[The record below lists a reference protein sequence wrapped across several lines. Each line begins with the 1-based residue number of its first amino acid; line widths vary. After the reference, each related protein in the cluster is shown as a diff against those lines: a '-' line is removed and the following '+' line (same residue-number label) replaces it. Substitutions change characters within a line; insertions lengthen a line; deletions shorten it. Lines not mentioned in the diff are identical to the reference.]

1 MVKHLVKLPFLALLM
16 VLLLGLSACDYT
28 SKPRFEGEVYTVA
41 GLLKAGK
48 SISIDDPIFVTRS
61 VSIEDFDPF
70 ALFVE
75 NAEVTVIDLQT
86 GERWELEKALDPSRG
101 FIYVDPQNRVVQPQ
115 QSYRLEVRIDGKS
128 ELIWAETTVPQTVV
142 PITDFYQNNPPGTGW
157 SLDPDTENTAQY
169 SILDQQYPI
178 VLGTGA
184 QEGDFNFMAEI
195 YCREPF
201 STDLEWTTPIFGIT
215 NLDESLEPIY
225 NSNGQSFR
233 RINVMGIYT
242 SKSQPDMEGNYL
254 FLPDYA
260 TSVAFYGR
268 YRISAY
274 IIDANYYAYSYRPE
288 GYFYGG
294 INNALGY
301 FGSASGAD
309 FYTRV
314 VK

>member
-1 MVKHLVKLPFLALLM
+1 MVKYLVKLPYLALLII
-16 VLLLGLSACDYT
+16 LLFSLSACEFT

-41 GLLKAGK
+41 GLLVAGE
-48 SISIDDPIFVTRS
+48 SISTENPIFVTRS
-61 VSIEDFDPF
+61 ISLEDFDPF
-70 ALFVE
+70 ELFVE
-75 NAEVTVIDLQT
+75 DAEVTVIDLQT
-86 GERWELEKALDPSRG
+86 NERWELEEALDPSRG
-101 FIYVDPQNRVVQPQ
+101 FIYVDPQNRIIQPL
-115 QSYRLEVRIDGKS
+115 QSYRLEVRIDGKP
-128 ELIWAETTVPQTVV
+128 ELIWAETTVPQAVTPVM
-142 PITDFYQNNPPGTGW
+142 DFYQNNPPGTGW
-157 SLDPDTENTAQY
+157 SLDPETANTVQY

-184 QEGDFNFMAEI
+184 QAGDFNFMAEI

-242 SKSQPDMEGNYL
+242 SKSQPGMDGNYL
-254 FLPDYA
+254 VLPDYA

-268 YRISAY
+268 YRVSAY
-274 IIDANYYAYSYRPE
+274 IIDDNYYEYSYRPE

-309 FYTRV
+309 FYARV